1 MRNTRTKIIATIGP
15 SCRDPQV
22 IGEMV
27 NAGMDV
33 ARINCSHASAEF
45 IQDVVADIR
54 ELSSRMEHPIGILLD
69 LSGPKLRTS
78 KLKNNEPVM
87 LEKGKTFTLTNRKVE
102 GTNEIVG
109 TNYAPL
115 SQEVKPG
122 DSILLDDGLIELKV
136 KSTNDTDV
144 ECEIIIGGLLKNHQ
158 GINIPGVRLSIPAL
172 TEKDREDLKV
182 GLACEVDFVALSFV
196 RDAQDI
202 VELKELIGDHW
213 PPVMVIAKLEK
224 P

>member
-115 SQEVKPG
+115 SQEVK
-122 DSILLDDGLIELKV
+122 
-136 KSTNDTDV
+136 
-144 ECEIIIGGLLKNHQ
+144 
-158 GINIPGVRLSIPAL
+158 
-172 TEKDREDLKV
+172 
-182 GLACEVDFVALSFV
+182 
-196 RDAQDI
+196 
-202 VELKELIGDHW
+202 
-213 PPVMVIAKLEK
+213 
-224 P
+224 